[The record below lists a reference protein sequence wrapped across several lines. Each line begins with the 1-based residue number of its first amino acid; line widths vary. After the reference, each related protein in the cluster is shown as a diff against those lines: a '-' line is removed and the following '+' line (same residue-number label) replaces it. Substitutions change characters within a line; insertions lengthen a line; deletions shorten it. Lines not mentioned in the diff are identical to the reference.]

1 MPIYSYVCEDCGE
14 KFDLFFGIGGTKEEL
29 ICKKCG
35 SKNIKRSFSSFGV
48 KQSSGTNKSSSGD
61 SCPTGT
67 CPYT

>member
-29 ICKKCG
+29 ACKKCG

-48 KQSSGTNKSSSGD
+48 KQSSGTNKSSSGN